1 MRATDSDY
9 QIRSIKEAPKLL
21 LHLSLLP
28 LLWPTRLI
36 ELTGPPKLC
45 SSTRMWWLP
54 LRALCFAQNRVK
66 HERGDMICKL
76 QTILHKQQYFNF
88 YCGQIT
94 GTQRVPYK

>member
-21 LHLSLLP
+21 LRLSPLPPSTPLP
-28 LLWPTRLI
+28 LLWPTRLM

-54 LRALCFAQNRVK
+54 LCALCFAQNRVK
-66 HERGDMICKL
+66 HERGGYDL
-76 QTILHKQQYFNF
+76 QIANDPSQTAIF
-88 YCGQIT
+88 
-94 GTQRVPYK
+94 